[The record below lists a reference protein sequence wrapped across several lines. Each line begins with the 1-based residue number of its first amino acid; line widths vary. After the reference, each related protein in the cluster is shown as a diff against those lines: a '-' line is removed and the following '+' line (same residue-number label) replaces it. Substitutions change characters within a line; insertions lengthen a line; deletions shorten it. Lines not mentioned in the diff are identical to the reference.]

1 MDLALQVVGNYDH
14 VLNIARVAHSG
25 GAVAVSLA
33 DHYLYGANRERY
45 TDPTYD
51 SFVQAAALGRDT
63 TDIEIVM
70 LVSPITFRHPAF
82 YAKGAITID
91 ELSGGRFV
99 LGIGTG
105 WHDDEHELF
114 GIPYPDRGERF
125 SMLEDALGYLRR
137 FFDDPQQGFES
148 DRYRFEGLA
157 YRPRARSD
165 LRILVGG
172 TGEKRTPRLA
182 GTFGGEYSIAETPP
196 EGVAPRVGRAREAAA
211 ANGRD
216 PDALLISMTAVVVSG
231 ATQSEITDTLGRF
244 GKAAGQSGP
253 ELREQWET
261 RGLTFRT
268 WEEHLDRFGRFAA
281 AGIERV
287 YIQLATRVADHAAEC
302 LRQFQAI

>member
-1 MDLALQVVGNYDH
+1 MDLGLQVVGDYDH
-14 VLNIARVAHSG
+14 VLNIARMAHLG

-82 YAKGAITID
+82 YAKAAITID

-99 LGIGTG
+99 LGVGTG
-105 WHDDEHELF
+105 WHDDEHALF
-114 GIPYPDRGERF
+114 GIPYPDRNERF
-125 SMLEDALGYLRR
+125 GMLEDALGYLRQ
-137 FFDDPQQGFES
+137 FFDDPRRGFES
-148 DRYRFEGLA
+148 DRYRFEGLD

-172 TGEKRTPRLA
+172 SGGKRTPRLA
-182 GTFGGEYSIAETPP
+182 GTFGSEFSIAETPP
-196 EGVAPRVGRAREAAA
+196 EGVAPRVSRAREAAA

-216 PDALLISMTAVVVSG
+216 PDALLISMTAAVISG
-231 ATQSEITDTLGRF
+231 ATQAEITDNLGRF

-253 ELREQWET
+253 AMREQWEK
-261 RGLTFRT
+261 RGITFRT
-268 WEEHLDRFGRFAA
+268 WEEHVERLGRFAD
-281 AGIERV
+281 AGVERV

-302 LRQFQAI
+302 LERFARI

>member
-1 MDLALQVVGNYDH
+1 MDLALQVAGDYNH
-14 VLNIARVAHSG
+14 ILNIARLAESG
-25 GAVAVSLA
+25 GAVALSLP
-33 DHYLYGANRERY
+33 DHYLYGASRERY
-45 TDPTYD
+45 TDPVYD

-63 TDIEIVM
+63 ADIEIVM

-99 LGIGTG
+99 LGVGTG

-114 GIPYPDRGERF
+114 GIPYPDRNERF
-125 SMLEDALGYLRR
+125 GMLEDALGYLRQ
-137 FFDDPQQGFES
+137 FFDDPEQGFDS
-148 DRYRFEGLA
+148 DRYRFEGLG

-165 LRILVGG
+165 LRLLVGG

-182 GTFGGEYSIAETPP
+182 GSFGGEYSIAETPP
-196 EGVAPRVGRAREAAA
+196 EGVAVRIERAREAAA

-216 PDALLISMTAVVVSG
+216 PDALLISMTAAVISG
-231 ATQSEITDTLGRF
+231 ATDVEITDNLGRF
-244 GKAAGQSGP
+244 GEATGQSGA
-253 ELREQWET
+253 ELREQWEK

-268 WEEHLDRFGRFAA
+268 WDEHLDRLGQFAT
-281 AGIERV
+281 AGIERI

>member
-1 MDLALQVVGNYDH
+1 MDLGLQVVGNYDH
-14 VLNIARVAHSG
+14 VLNIARLVEST

-33 DHYLYGANRERY
+33 DHYLYGADRERY

-63 TDIEIVM
+63 SDIEIVM

-99 LGIGTG
+99 LGVGTG

-114 GIPYPDRGERF
+114 GIPYPDRNERF
-125 SMLEDALGYLRR
+125 GMLEDALGYLRQ
-137 FFDDPQQGFES
+137 FFDDPEQGFES
-148 DRYRFEGLA
+148 DRYSFEGLG

-182 GTFGGEYSIAETPP
+182 GTFGGEFSIAETPP
-196 EGVAPRVGRAREAAA
+196 DGVASRVGRAKEAAA

-216 PDALLISMTAVVVSG
+216 PDELLISMTAAVISG
-231 ATQSEITDTLGRF
+231 ATDAAITDNLGSF
-244 GKAAGQSGP
+244 GKATGQSGP
-253 ELREQWET
+253 ELREQWEK
-261 RGLTFRT
+261 RGVTFRT
-268 WEEHLDRFGRFAA
+268 WEEHVDRFGEFAA

-287 YIQLATRVADHAAEC
+287 YIQLATRIADHAAEC
-302 LRQFQAI
+302 LERFRGI